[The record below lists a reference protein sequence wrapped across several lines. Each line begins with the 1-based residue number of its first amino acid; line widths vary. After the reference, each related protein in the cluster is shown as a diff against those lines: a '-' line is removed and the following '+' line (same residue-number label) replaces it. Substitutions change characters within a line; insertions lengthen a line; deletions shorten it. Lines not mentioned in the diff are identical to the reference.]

1 MASPSASSATHRL
14 AVGDTRLAVHT
25 AGSGIPLLLLHAFP
39 LDHSMWRRQEP
50 LAEHLRLIVPDQRG
64 FGSSGD
70 SLPTSIEQLADDAL
84 GLLDALHVT
93 GPAVVCGISMG
104 GYVAQHLA
112 ARHPERVAAVILVD
126 TKLEADTPEA
136 RAGRADLAAKVGR
149 LGLGILA
156 DAMIPRLLADSAEA
170 RTAADR
176 GEIETMLRTAI
187 LAQPVATVQA
197 ALAAL
202 GARPDMTETLRGLA
216 VPTLLVG
223 GAEDATTPP
232 ACLEAA
238 EAVLPEAK
246 LLIVPAAGHMTPL
259 EQPAIFNAAVLEFLR
274 ELPADRLRG
283 AGREA

>member
-1 MASPSASSATHRL
+1 MTAAPSTHHV
-14 AVGDTRLAVHT
+14 AVGDADLAVHT
-25 AGSGIPLLLLHAFP
+25 AGSGIPLVLLHAFP
-39 LDHSMWRRQEP
+39 LDHSMWLRQEP
-50 LAEHLRLIVPDQRG
+50 LAAELRLIVPDQRG
-64 FGSSGD
+64 FGGSRG
-70 SLPTSIEQLADDAL
+70 SLPTSIEQLAEDVVA
-84 GLLDALHVT
+84 LLDALHVA

-112 ARHPERVAAVILVD
+112 ARHPGRVGALVLVD

-170 RTAADR
+170 RGAADR
-176 GEIETMLRTAI
+176 PEIETVLRRSI

-202 GARPDMTETLRGLA
+202 GERPDMTDALRRLS

-223 GAEDATTPP
+223 GAEDVITPP
-232 ACLEAA
+232 ACLETA
-238 EAVLPEAK
+238 ETVIPDAK

-259 EQPAIFNAAVLEFLR
+259 EQPELFNAAVLEFLR
-274 ELPADRLRG
+274 ELPADRLREAA
-283 AGREA
+283 AGG